1 MNKSSY
7 IMVKNVY
14 IHGVNNLYS
23 ASFEDGLNIIWG
35 DMDTGKS
42 SILNII
48 DYCLGGSNF
57 HLSYGEITKY
67 ARTAFLEID
76 LNGNICTF
84 ERIINDQDSP
94 VKVYNSNYNER
105 HNHYPMLVSASSSIN
120 YPDGWISDF
129 ILDKLTITKIQIPES
144 KLNPTTRLHRLSFR
158 DLMKLMYLRQ
168 TKVGSE
174 SLLDSSNFA
183 IFNKNIEIQKYV
195 YNIHDDRLAEFQAE
209 LTRENSE
216 KNKLENKLEIISN
229 FLSSI
234 QITGNIED
242 ISNERISTL
251 EEFEK
256 IEKTE
261 DDLKSNFRFSSEVS
275 NELAIKI
282 TKAKAFIKD
291 TVNDLE
297 TKEIKITNYLNLKK
311 TYELDLHNLKTSKEI
326 REHITL
332 EELNP
337 ELSLNCPLCKTELHL
352 SNPIIL
358 NDHIRLEINSIN
370 NRLHGV
376 SHAIEAL
383 TKDKYILQHRL
394 KEESS
399 EIEKLTSILD
409 AENHASLSPLVNNIQ
424 IIERQKSTITE
435 RLSDLSRSLLVKN
448 KYHDIES
455 KLEEKILLIEKIKKD
470 IKDINDKMQGLDSVL
485 SKLSDIFKEHLDNS
499 GIQKNHGAY
508 IDKKFTPHFRDI
520 SYYNTSS
527 GGIRTILSILSYITR
542 IHYLIENGGNL
553 PIFFML
559 DTPGQNIGRGKRMD
573 EEKAIGEMDLET
585 SDPALYDK
593 IYKQLLNIIKTAHEN
608 NSHCQIIVVDNDLP
622 EFLTASEFHLVKRF
636 SKSGGIHEIGL
647 ISNASN
653 KT

>member
-1 MNKSSY
+1 
-7 IMVKNVY
+7 MVKNVY
-14 IHGVNNLYS
+14 IHGINNLYS

-48 DYCLGGSNF
+48 DYCLGGSNI
-57 HLSYGEITKY
+57 HLSYGEITQY

-76 LNGNICTF
+76 LNGSVCTF
-84 ERIINDQDSP
+84 ERIINNQDAP
-94 VKVYNSNYNER
+94 VKVYNSTYIER
-105 HNHYPMLVSASSSIN
+105 QNHYPMLLSASSDAD

-144 KLNPTTRLHRLSFR
+144 KFNPTARLHRLSFR

-174 SLLDSSNFA
+174 TLLDSSNFA

-209 LTRENSE
+209 LTRENNE
-216 KNKLENKLEIISN
+216 KNKLEDKLEIISN
-229 FLSSI
+229 FLRSV
-234 QITGNIED
+234 QIIGTIED
-242 ISNERISTL
+242 ISKERMTTL
-251 EEFEK
+251 EEFEQ

-261 DDLKSNFRFSSEVS
+261 EELKSNFQFSSEVS

-297 TKEIKITNYLNLKK
+297 SKEIKITNYLNLKK

-326 REHITL
+326 REHISL

-337 ELSLNCPLCKTELHL
+337 ELNLNCPLCKTELHL
-352 SNPIIL
+352 SNPMIL

-383 TKDKYILQHRL
+383 TKDKYILQQRL

-409 AENHASLSPLVNNIQ
+409 AKNHASLSPLVNNIQ
-424 IIERQKSTITE
+424 IIERQKSTISE
-435 RLSDLSRSLLVKN
+435 RLSDLNRSLLVKN

-470 IKDINDKMQGLDSVL
+470 IKDINDKLQGLDSVL
-485 SKLSDIFKEHLDNS
+485 LKLSNIFKDHLDKS
-499 GIQKNHGAY
+499 GIQKNFGAY
-508 IDKKFTPHFRDI
+508 IDKKFISYFRNI

-573 EEKAIGEMDLET
+573 EEKVIGEMDLET

-593 IYKQLLNIIKTAHEN
+593 IYKQLLNIIDIAHEN
-608 NSHCQIIVVDNDLP
+608 RSHCQIIVVDNDLP
-622 EFLTASEFHLVKRF
+622 EFLTANQFHLVKRF
-636 SKSGGIHEIGL
+636 SKSGGIHEVGL
-647 ISNASN
+647 INNASN
-653 KT
+653 II